1 MLLTE
6 KYNDVERY
14 ALSQVWM
21 MKDGTAM
28 LILGIDPISK
38 LRSSNKERNVRGKKV
53 TLRSQNNALSDKLVI
68 FTDPA
73 SDIAYQIDLDSNI
86 SMSIKDMRNNE
97 AGYLFSLT
105 VSFMEKVNRQLAD
118 HNSNNW

>member
-1 MLLTE
+1 MLTE

-14 ALSQVWM
+14 ALNQVWM

-38 LRSSNKERNVRGKKV
+38 LRSSNKDRDVSGKKV
-53 TLRSQNNALSDKLVI
+53 TLRSQNKTLSDKLVI

-73 SDIAYQIDLDSNI
+73 SDIIYQIDLDSSI
-86 SMSIKDMRNNE
+86 SMSIKDMRNRE
-97 AGYLFSLT
+97 AGYLFSVTNSL
-105 VSFMEKVNRQLAD
+105 MEKVNRQMAD
-118 HNSNNW
+118 HNRNNW

>member
-21 MKDGTAM
+21 MKDGTAV
-28 LILGIDPISK
+28 LITGIDPISK

-53 TLRSQNNALSDKLVI
+53 TLRSQNKTLSDKLVI
-68 FTDPA
+68 FTDPT
-73 SDIAYQIDLDSNI
+73 SDIIYQIDLDSNV
-86 SMSIKDMRNNE
+86 SMSIKDMRNHE
-97 AGYLFSLT
+97 AGYLFSVT
-105 VSFMEKVNRQLAD
+105 MSFMEKINRQLAD
-118 HNSNNW
+118 HDSNNW

>member
-21 MKDGTAM
+21 MKDGTAI
-28 LILGIDPISK
+28 LILVIDPISK
-38 LRSSNKERNVRGKKV
+38 LRSTNKERNVRGKKV
-53 TLRSQNNALSDKLVI
+53 TLRSQNKTLSDKLVI
-68 FTDPA
+68 FTDPT

-86 SMSIKDMRNNE
+86 SMSIKDMRNRE
-97 AGYLFSLT
+97 AGYLFSVT
-105 VSFMEKVNRQLAD
+105 TSFMEKVNRQLTD